1 MHIAVVGAGAVGSVL
16 AGCLA
21 DAGQDVVLV
30 GRTGPPAPEPGVLE
44 LRGPGQARSTVRL
57 QRLSS
62 AVPLPGALDAVIM
75 AVKRF
80 DLPDALAALRAV
92 PGVPAVTA
100 QNGIGAE
107 ELVAERRP
115 GAGLVAASLTAAA
128 RLGPGG
134 EAHWLN
140 RGGIGLAAVE
150 GPVDALVSAL
160 ADAFRA
166 GGMRAV
172 VYPDARAMKWSKLL
186 GNLVGNATSAL
197 LDLDVAAVYA
207 DPRLYDV
214 ERRQVLEARAVMAT
228 LGLAPVALPGADVRL
243 LLRVFR
249 LPAIMGRPIL
259 SLVLGG
265 VRGGKP
271 PSLRLALQE
280 GGGRTEVA
288 WLNGA
293 VASTAASLGL
303 DAPVNAT
310 LARLVEEA
318 ALDPERRAWFRG
330 HPDRLLASLVVPL
343 AGA

>member
-1 MHIAVVGAGAVGSVL
+1 MYIAVVGAGAVGSVL

-21 DAGQDVVLV
+21 SAGQEVVLV
-30 GRTGPPAPEPGVLE
+30 GRTGPPAPEPGGLE
-44 LRGPGQARSTVRL
+44 LRGPGRARVTVPL

-62 AVPLPGALDAVIM
+62 AVPLPRGLDVVIM

-80 DLPDALAALRAV
+80 DLPGALAALHEL

-107 ELVAERRP
+107 ELVAERRR

-150 GPVDALVSAL
+150 GPVDALVAAL

-166 GGMRAV
+166 GGLPAR

-186 GNLVGNATSAL
+186 GNLVGNATAAL
-197 LDLDVAAVYA
+197 LDLDVAAIYA
-207 DPRLYDV
+207 DARLYDV
-214 ERRQVLEARAVMAT
+214 ERRQILEARAVMAA

-249 LPAIMGRPIL
+249 MPALMGRPIL

-265 VRGGKP
+265 VRGGKL

-293 VASTAASLGL
+293 VASGAAALGV

-318 ALDPERRAWFRG
+318 AVDPERRAWFRG
-330 HPDRLLASLVVPL
+330 RPDRLLASLVAPL
-343 AGA
+343 AAA